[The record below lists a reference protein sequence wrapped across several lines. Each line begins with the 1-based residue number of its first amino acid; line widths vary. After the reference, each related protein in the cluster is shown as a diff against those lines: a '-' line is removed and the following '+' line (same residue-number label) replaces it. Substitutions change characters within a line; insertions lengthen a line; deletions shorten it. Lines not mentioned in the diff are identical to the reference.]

1 MFARFLSVTTL
12 VCCCALPAQGTAV
25 FPSDHAAITN
35 GDFNTN
41 WFPYA
46 HGVSRIMAIYESWDV
61 TVPAGR
67 QITRIGFRQDGTT
80 ASTGKQLQ
88 LQVLMGPTEKTAAN
102 AVTTFANNYFA
113 PPTSVFGP
121 ALYAL
126 PDLGNILN
134 PNPDGNMV
142 WLTLTTPYTPVAGK
156 NLLVEFRVL
165 ANNVGG
171 AAFNYYLDRAD
182 FVSPRATGPAGC
194 AHSGNQVPTLLSR
207 ETKVGSTWYCDMAQ
221 APASQMAIWFIS
233 FGPLLPQYALGPFF
247 PGIGAACQGQLAL
260 NGLFSL
266 ATITNANGGHT
277 FTVPIPNDRGFN
289 DVMLSSQVACFDFFA
304 PGGVVVSNG
313 DQMQIGIDPAM
324 TVIYNQGSASAT
336 TGSPWQNYGVVTH
349 FAWQ

>member
-1 MFARFLSVTTL
+1 MFAPIPLVTTL
-12 VCCCALPAQGTAV
+12 VCCCALPAQGIAA

-46 HGVSRIMAIYESWDV
+46 HGVSRVMAIYESWDV

-67 QITRIGFRQDGTT
+67 PITRIGFRQDGTT

-102 AVTTFANNYFA
+102 AVTTFASNYFA

-121 ALYAL
+121 GLYGL

-142 WLTLTTPYTPVAGK
+142 WLTLATPYTPVAGK

-165 ANNVGG
+165 ANNAGG
-171 AAFNYYLDRAD
+171 SAFNYFLDRAD
-182 FVSPRATGPAGC
+182 YVSPRATGPVGC

-207 ETKVGSTWYCDMAQ
+207 ETRVGATWYPDLAQ

-233 FGPLLPQYALGPFF
+233 SARCCRSTRW
-247 PGIGAACQGQLAL
+247 ARS
-260 NGLFSL
+260 SL
-266 ATITNANGGHT
+266 ASAPPVRVSSRSTACSRWRRSPTPTARTRSPCRSPTIE
-277 FTVPIPNDRGFN
+277 
-289 DVMLSSQVACFDFFA
+289 
-304 PGGVVVSNG
+304 
-313 DQMQIGIDPAM
+313 
-324 TVIYNQGSASAT
+324 AST
-336 TGSPWQNYGVVTH
+336 TSC
-349 FAWQ
+349 